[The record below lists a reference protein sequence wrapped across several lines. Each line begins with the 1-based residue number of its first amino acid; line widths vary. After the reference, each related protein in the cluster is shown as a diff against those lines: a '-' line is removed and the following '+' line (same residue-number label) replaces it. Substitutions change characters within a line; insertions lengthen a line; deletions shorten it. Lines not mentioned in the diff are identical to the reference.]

1 MDPIAAKFLALAIA
15 CVGMGIVGIGEGM
28 AVAKGMES
36 IGRNPSAS
44 KDVRST
50 LIIGVG
56 LIESCAIYILVIA
69 IIMAFVI
76 KTA

>member
-1 MDPIAAKFLALAIA
+1 
-15 CVGMGIVGIGEGM
+15 
-28 AVAKGMES
+28 MES